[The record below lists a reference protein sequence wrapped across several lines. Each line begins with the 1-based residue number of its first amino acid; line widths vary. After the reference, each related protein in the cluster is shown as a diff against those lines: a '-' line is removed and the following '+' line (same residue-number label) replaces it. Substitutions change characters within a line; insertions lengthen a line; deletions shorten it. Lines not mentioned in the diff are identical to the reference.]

1 MLRLHTRTAG
11 QAIRSY
17 STGSLFKPHYGNW
30 INGQEVKGGGHLI
43 PVENPC
49 TEEVICNVEEASAS
63 SVETCITSAKRTFQS
78 GVWSR
83 ADATTRSRTLLA
95 IAKGLT
101 DAVPRLAQLESIQT
115 GRPIKEMTTQL
126 GRLPEWLEYFAAVA
140 RTYEGKVT
148 PFKGDMINYVNRVPL
163 GVVAQITPWN
173 HPLLIAVKKIAPA
186 IAAGNSIVVKPS
198 ELAPVCV
205 LEFARICQEAGLPD
219 GVLNVVAGRGSITGK
234 AITESKHLA
243 KIDLTGGNETGS
255 LVAAA
260 AGRNLVPVIAELG
273 GKAPVVVFEDA
284 DIDAAV
290 NGAAFAAFIAAG
302 QTCVMGSRI
311 IIMDT
316 IHDEFVAKLK
326 SKAENIKLGLS
337 LDPTTQMGPVISR
350 AQLDRVERLVA
361 TAVPDGATIL
371 TGGKRPQAFPNGYFY
386 EPTVVTNC
394 QPSSTLAQEEVF
406 GPVVV
411 VIKVKSEKEA
421 VEAAN
426 NSRYG
431 LAASVW
437 TRDVKRAHRV
447 ANGLEVGI
455 VWINGHHH
463 NDPSSPWG
471 GMKDSGIGR
480 ENGIE
485 AYEEYTES
493 KSIVVNYGD
502 SSDWFSDARARYG

>member
-1 MLRLHTRTAG
+1 MLRIQKCRRPVLIAVRP
-11 QAIRSY
+11 Y
-17 STGSLFKPHYGNW
+17 STTSLFRPHYGNW
-30 INGQEVKGGGHLI
+30 INGQEVKSGGHLI

-63 SVETCITSAKRTFQS
+63 TVESCISSAKATFDS
-78 GVWSR
+78 GIWSR
-83 ADATTRSRTLLA
+83 ADPTVRSRTLLK
-95 IAKGLT
+95 IADHLSN
-101 DAVPRLAQLESIQT
+101 AVPHLAQLESLQT
-115 GRPIKEMTTQL
+115 GRPIREMNTQL

-148 PFKGDMINYVNRVPL
+148 PFKGDMINYVRRVPL

-186 IAAGNSIVVKPS
+186 IAAGNSVVVKPS

-205 LEFARICQEAGLPD
+205 LEFARICKQAGLPD
-219 GVLNVVAGRGSITGK
+219 GVLNVVAGRGNVTGR
-234 AITESKHLA
+234 AITESKHLS

-260 AGRNLVPVIAELG
+260 AGRNLIPVIAELG
-273 GKAPVVVFEDA
+273 GKAPVVVFEDC

-290 NGAAFAAFIAAG
+290 NGAAFAAL
-302 QTCVMGSRI
+302 SPSS
-311 IIMDT
+311 
-316 IHDEFVAKLK
+316 L
-326 SKAENIKLGLS
+326 KLGLS
-337 LDPTTQMGPVISR
+337 LDPATQMGPVISR

-361 TAVPDGATIL
+361 TALPDGATIL
-371 TGGKRPQAFPNGYFY
+371 TGGRRSPAFPSGYYY
-386 EPTVVTNC
+386 EPTIVTDC
-394 QPSSTLAQEEVF
+394 KPASTLAQEEVF

-421 VEAAN
+421 IQVAN

-437 TRDVKRAHRV
+437 TKDVKRAHRV
-447 ANGLEVGI
+447 ADALDVGI

-493 KSIVVNYGD
+493 KSVVVNYGD
-502 SSDWFSDARARYG
+502 SVDWFSNEKARYG